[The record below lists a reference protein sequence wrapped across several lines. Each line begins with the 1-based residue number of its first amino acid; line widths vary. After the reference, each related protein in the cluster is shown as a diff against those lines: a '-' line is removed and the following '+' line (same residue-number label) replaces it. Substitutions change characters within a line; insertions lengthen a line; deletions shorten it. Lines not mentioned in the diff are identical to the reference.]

1 MKKLLTAVLLSGAF
15 LLTMASPTVSYA
27 QTSETKMHHKGK
39 LKPNKKLKHHRK
51 GHTKPKVARK
61 TTGD

>member
-15 LLTMASPTVSYA
+15 LLTLSAPTVSFA
-27 QTSETKMHHKGK
+27 QAPEKKVHHKGK

-51 GHTKPKVARK
+51 GHGKPKVAKK